1 MFAAEKGAIEYLQ
14 TLIDIGAYIDF
25 EDAERKTALFYAIEA
40 NTENVDAVSILL
52 AGGAN
57 INHETKGGITPFL
70 RAVEKNYFEIVKQ
83 FLGKGALVN
92 AALENGSES

>member
-1 MFAAEKGAIEYLQ
+1 
-14 TLIDIGAYIDF
+14 
-25 EDAERKTALFYAIEA
+25 
-40 NTENVDAVSILL
+40 L

-57 INHETKGGITPFL
+57 INHETKGGMTPFL

-92 AALENGSES
+92 AALENGIELWINL